1 MEDKK
6 LRAVFYARVS
16 TEEEEQ
22 LNAIEKQIEENRDV
36 IRDKG
41 WILVDGYI
49 DKGITGTQA
58 KKRNEYIRMLDDIK
72 KDKFDIIVVKDQ
84 SRLQRNTMDWYIF
97 LNEIVQNQKKL
108 YLYLENTFFDPKDK
122 FIFGI
127 KAMMAEEYSRDLS
140 KKGNAAKRRRQE
152 KGKPIITNRTWGFK
166 NINGEILIDEE
177 EAELV
182 RQIYKLFADGFGGR
196 VVARIL
202 RDEGVRN
209 RNGKTLSENTIR
221 EIVKNPLYKGIAVMN
236 KEHFDFEAKKIIKNP
251 ESEWIYREGIVPQI
265 ISDELWERANAQI
278 SSRKTVNRKHN
289 VGINK
294 GNTLLSSKI
303 ICGECNSKYW
313 RNKRTQGIYW
323 YCSEGARSGKVRE
336 KTGMKCVSLNL
347 KEDEILSL
355 IEHLGNQLI
364 AKEKKEEV
372 LSSAIRKI
380 YTGLSDSYS
389 CESIEDIQ
397 LQKEKLSKRKDTLMD
412 LLLDETISK
421 ADYSSKVND
430 ISKQIA
436 ALNEKE
442 VKMQEKKEENGE
454 LLERLNKVR
463 TLFQDKTEK
472 GIEIPLMCS
481 HIEQIKVYEKRLD
494 VYLDFLKSADFLSI
508 NYDKKDR
515 KPLYDMPIC
524 VGGILSG
531 YGAGNSQERARPW
544 QPQ

>member
-1 MEDKK
+1 MEDGK
-6 LRAVFYARVS
+6 LKAVFYARVS

-36 IRDKG
+36 IGAKG
-41 WILVDGYI
+41 WILVDEYI

-72 KDKFDIIVVKDQ
+72 KDRFDIIVVKDQ

-152 KGKPIITNRTWGFK
+152 KGKPIITNRTWGFQ
-166 NINGEILIDEE
+166 NINGEILIDEK
-177 EAELV
+177 EAKLV
-182 RQIYKLFADGFGGR
+182 TRIYQLFADGFGGR

-221 EIVKNPLYKGIAVMN
+221 DIVKNPLYKGIAVMN

-251 ESEWIYREGIVPQI
+251 ESEWIYREGIVPRI
-265 ISDELWERANAQI
+265 VSEDLWEKANAQI
-278 SSRKTVNRKHN
+278 NSRKTVDRRHN

-313 RNKRTQGIYW
+313 RNKRAQGIYW
-323 YCSEGARSGKVRE
+323 YCSEGSRSGKARE

-347 KEDEILSL
+347 KEEEILSL

-364 AKEKKEEV
+364 AREKAEEV
-372 LSSAIRKI
+372 LSNAIKKI
-380 YTGLSDSYS
+380 YAGLSDFNSG
-389 CESIEDIQ
+389 ETLEDIQ
-397 LQKEKLSKRKDTLMD
+397 SQKEKLIKRKDALMD
-412 LLLDETISK
+412 LLLDGTIAKS
-421 ADYSSKVND
+421 DYSSKMND
-430 ISKQIA
+430 ITKQIA
-436 ALNEKE
+436 LLKEKE
-442 VKMQEKKEENGE
+442 IKIQEKKADNSE
-454 LLERLNKVR
+454 LFDRLNRVR
-463 TLFQDKTEK
+463 ALFQNKTEK
-472 GIEIPLMCS
+472 GIEVPLMCS
-481 HIEQIKVYEKRLD
+481 HIEQIRVYEKRMD
-494 VYLDFLKSADFLSI
+494 VYLDFLQNADFLSA
-508 NYDKKDR
+508 NYDKNKR
-515 KPLYDMPIC
+515 KNISDMPIC
-524 VGGILSG
+524 VGGELSG
-531 YGAGNSQERARPW
+531 GCENNTGGGS
-544 QPQ
+544 

>member
-1 MEDKK
+1 MRIYGREKI
-6 LRAVFYARVS
+6 RAVFYARVS

-22 LNAIEKQIEENRDV
+22 LNAIEKQIEENRDT
-36 IRDKG
+36 IREKG
-41 WILVDGYI
+41 WILIDEYI

-97 LNEIVQNQKKL
+97 LNEILQYQKKL
-108 YLYLENTFFDPKDK
+108 YLYLEKTFFDSKDK

-140 KKGNAAKRRRQE
+140 KKGNAAKKRRQE

-177 EAELV
+177 EAKLV
-182 RQIYKLFADGFGGR
+182 TRIYELFADGFGGR

-221 EIVKNPLYKGIAVMN
+221 DIVKNPLYKGVAVMN
-236 KEHFDFEAKKIIKNP
+236 KEHFDFETKKIIKNP

-265 ISDELWERANAQI
+265 VNEDLWERANIQI
-278 SSRKTVNRKHN
+278 NSRKTVDRTHN

-294 GNTLLSSKI
+294 GNNLLSSKI
-303 ICGECNSKYW
+303 ICGECGSKYW

-336 KTGMKCVSLNL
+336 NTGMKCVSLNL
-347 KEDEILSL
+347 KEDEVLSL
-355 IEHLGNQLI
+355 IEHLGKQLI

-372 LSSAIRKI
+372 LSHAIKKI
-380 YTGLSDSYS
+380 YEGLFNSRST
-389 CESIEDIQ
+389 ENIEDVKS
-397 LQKEKLSKRKDTLMD
+397 QKDKLNKRKDILMD
-412 LLLDETISK
+412 LLLDGTIAK
-421 ADYSSKVND
+421 ADYSSKIND
-430 ISKQIA
+430 ITKQIA

-442 VKMQEKKEENGE
+442 IRMQEKKEENSE
-454 LLERLNKVR
+454 LFERLNRVR
-463 TLFQDKTEK
+463 ALFQDKTEK
-472 GIEIPLMCS
+472 GIEVPLMCS

-494 VYLDFLKSADFLSI
+494 VYLDFLKNADFATV
-508 NYDKKDR
+508 NYDKKER
-515 KPLYDMPIC
+515 KNILDMPIW
-524 VGGILSG
+524 VGGKLPGRCESDSG
-531 YGAGNSQERARPW
+531 GR
-544 QPQ
+544 